1 MPRKPLAPISVTQRG
16 LTLGSLLLLLI
27 LVAPAA
33 GFAIKVV
40 PVYVD
45 HNLMVSVTRSLIESR
60 GSTLTQGQLRQEV
73 ADSLRINNVRQIDP
87 RRAITLTHISGHP
100 QARIR
105 YERRVPL
112 IYNID
117 VIVNFDELID

>member
-1 MPRKPLAPISVTQRG
+1 MPSKPLAPMSATQHG

-45 HNLMVSVTRSLIESR
+45 HNLLVSATRSLVETR
-60 GSTLTQGQLRQEV
+60 GSTLTQSQLRLEV

-87 RRAITLTHISGHP
+87 RRAITLTHISGRP

-117 VIVNFDELID
+117 VIVSFDELID